1 MFHTE
6 HDDILQKRQDRTI
19 SFFDAILAIAITIMA
34 LSITF
39 PGLSDVLDKG
49 LDSNF
54 INHLTGYLIS
64 FLTLGSLQR
73 SSCTLS
79 SFFSSHY
86 FSRLPQV
93 SSPIVETD

>member
-1 MFHTE
+1 
-6 HDDILQKRQDRTI
+6 
-19 SFFDAILAIAITIMA
+19 MA

-64 FLTLGSLQR
+64 FLTLGVLWYMRFLSGFAFWTV
-73 SSCTLS
+73 SPSHVTLFVLS
-79 SFFSSHY
+79 
-86 FSRLPQV
+86 
-93 SSPIVETD
+93 